1 MDPKLVTMTDQ
12 ERTNLNKIDNNVGI
26 IESNLI
32 SDPTTIVEEA
42 KIDIINKGTKQ
53 S

>member
-1 MDPKLVTMTDQ
+1 MDRKLVTMKDQ
-12 ERTNLNKIDNNVGI
+12 GRTNLNKIDYNVGI
-26 IESNLI
+26 NESNLI
-32 SDPTTIVEEA
+32 SDSTTIVEEA